1 MKKVALASLLA
12 IATSMLCATP
22 IALAQAAA
30 SGGGAAQQ
38 ITIKDPAEYND
49 YSNAISQSSP
59 AAKASA
65 IEAFLTKYPN
75 SVVKEEMLEQLMAA
89 YQAQNNMD
97 KTVDAASRLLQADPN
112 NLRALAITV
121 YIKKAQAAQKS
132 TPADQ
137 QPLLDEAAASAQ
149 KGLAAPKPANMP
161 DADFEK
167 LKAATAPIFYSAIAM
182 DDQLKKDYP
191 GAVDNFKKE
200 LAAVPVAQTQTGPQ
214 LNDTYLL
221 GQAYAQ
227 QTPPDLKNAVWFL
240 TRAAAYAPPAAKDQI
255 EKAAEYY
262 YNKYHGS
269 MDGFDQV
276 KTLVTQSVLPPD
288 SYNPTAA
295 PPPPSPADQAAKVVA
310 TTPDLKTLNLN
321 DKEFILFNGKPE
333 DADKMWDDDEGA
345 DLPDSGQGGLGDGG
359 LRAACGD
366 GRREGVEHGG
376 LHDQHEEAADHA
388 AGDRHHG
395 ELRRHLR
402 FVHAESEDDHADRW
416 RATRAGEAGTACS
429 TPPAR
434 CALNQECRCE
444 VREGRPAN
452 GPPFLFCG
460 GKAAVDAW

>member
-30 SGGGAAQQ
+30 SGGQSS

-75 SVVKEEMLEQLMAA
+75 SVVKVQMLGLLMAA
-89 YQAQNNMD
+89 YEAQNNTE
-97 KTVDAASRLLQADPN
+97 KTVDAAGRLLQVDPN
-112 NLRALAITV
+112 DLRALAITV
-121 YIKKAQAAQKS
+121 YLKKAQAAQKS

-137 QPLLDEAAASAQ
+137 QPLLDEAAADAQ
-149 KGLAAPKPANMP
+149 KGLAAPKPADTP
-161 DADFEK
+161 QADFDK
-167 LKAATAPIFYSAIAM
+167 LKAATAPIFYGAIAM

-191 GAVDNFKKE
+191 GAEDNFKKE
-200 LAAVPVAQTQTGPQ
+200 LGSVPVASTQTGPQ

-227 QTPPDLKNAVWFL
+227 QTPPDLKSAVWFL

-269 MDGFDQV
+269 MDGFDQRQ
-276 KTLVTQSVLPPD
+276 TLVTQSVLPPD
-288 SYNPTAA
+288 SYNPTQFT
-295 PPPPSPADQAAKVVA
+295 PPSPADQAAKVVA
-310 TTPDLKTLNLN
+310 STPDLKTLNLN

-333 DADKMWDDDEGA
+333 DAGKMWDTMKGQTYEIPGKVVSATADSVQLAVTDDAKASNTA
-345 DLPDSGQGGLGDGG
+345 DFTVNMKKPL
-359 LRAACGD
+359 
-366 GRREGVEHGG
+366 
-376 LHDQHEEAADHA
+376 
-388 AGDRHHG
+388 
-395 ELRRHLR
+395 
-402 FVHAESEDDHADRW
+402 
-416 RATRAGEAGTACS
+416 T
-429 TPPAR
+429 TPPAIGTMGNYDATFDSYTQNPKMITLIDGAPTAPEKPTR
-434 CALNQECRCE
+434 RAAPRK
-444 VREGRPAN
+444 RPAA
-452 GPPFLFCG
+452 
-460 GKAAVDAW
+460 K

>member
-30 SGGGAAQQ
+30 SGGQPS

-65 IEAFLTKYPN
+65 IEAYLVKYPN
-75 SVVKEEMLEQLMAA
+75 SVVKVQMLGLLMAA
-89 YQAQNNMD
+89 YEAQNNSD
-97 KTVDAASRLLQADPN
+97 KTLDAAQRLLQVDPN
-112 NLRALAITV
+112 DLRALAITV
-121 YIKKAQAAQKS
+121 YLKKAQAAQKS

-137 QPLLDEAAASAQ
+137 QPLLDEAAADAQ
-149 KGLAAPKPANMP
+149 KGLAAPKPADTP
-161 DADFEK
+161 QADFDK
-167 LKAATAPIFYSAIAM
+167 LKAATAPIFYGAIAM
-182 DDQLKKDYP
+182 DDQLKKDYA
-191 GAVDNFKKE
+191 GAEDNFKKE
-200 LAAVPVAQTQTGPQ
+200 LGAVPVAQTQTGPQ

-227 QTPPDLKNAVWFL
+227 QTPPDLKSAVWFL

-288 SYNPTAA
+288 SYNPTQFT
-295 PPPPSPADQAAKVVA
+295 PPSPADQAAKVVA
-310 TTPDLKTLNLN
+310 STPDLKTLNLN

-333 DADKMWDDDEGA
+333 DAGKMWDTMKGQTYEIPGKVVSA
-345 DLPDSGQGGLGDGG
+345 TPDSVQLAVTDD
-359 LRAACGD
+359 AKASNT
-366 GRREGVEHGG
+366 
-376 LHDQHEEAADHA
+376 ADFTINMKKP
-388 AGDRHHG
+388 
-395 ELRRHLR
+395 L
-402 FVHAESEDDHADRW
+402 
-416 RATRAGEAGTACS
+416 T
-429 TPPAR
+429 TPPAIGTMVNYD
-434 CALNQECRCE
+434 ATFDSYTQNPKMITLID
-444 VREGRPAN
+444 GAPPA
-452 GPPFLFCG
+452 PVKKTPVHHATPH
-460 GKAAVDAW
+460 KRAQ

>member
-30 SGGGAAQQ
+30 AGGQPS

-59 AAKASA
+59 AAKSAA
-65 IEAFLTKYPN
+65 IEAYLTKYPN
-75 SVVKEEMLEQLMAA
+75 SVVKVQMLEQLMAA

-97 KTVDAASRLLQADPN
+97 KTLDAAQRLLQVDPN

-121 YIKKAQAAQKS
+121 YLKKAQAAQKS
-132 TPADQ
+132 TPAEQ
-137 QPLLDEAAASAQ
+137 QPLLDEAAADAQ
-149 KGLAAPKPANMP
+149 KGLAAPKPADVS
-161 DADFEK
+161 DADFQK
-167 LKAATAPIFYSAIAM
+167 LKDAVTPIFYSAIAM

-191 GAVDNFKKE
+191 GAEEAFKKE
-200 LAAVPVAQTQTGPQ
+200 LQAVPAAQTQTGPA

-269 MDGFDQV
+269 MEGFDQV
-276 KTLVTQSVLPPD
+276 KTLVTQSVLPPA
-288 SYNPTAA
+288 SYNPTQFT
-295 PPPPSPADQAAKVVA
+295 PPSPADQAAKVVA
-310 TTPDLKTLNLN
+310 STPDLKTLNLN

-333 DADKMWDDDEGA
+333 DAGKMWDTMKGQTYEIPGKVVSA
-345 DLPDSGQGGLGDGG
+345 TPDSVQLAVTDD
-359 LRAACGD
+359 AKASNT
-366 GRREGVEHGG
+366 
-376 LHDQHEEAADHA
+376 ADFTINMKKP
-388 AGDRHHG
+388 
-395 ELRRHLR
+395 L
-402 FVHAESEDDHADRW
+402 
-416 RATRAGEAGTACS
+416 T
-429 TPPAR
+429 TPPAIGSMVNYD
-434 CALNQECRCE
+434 ATFDSYTQNPKMITLID
-444 VREGRPAN
+444 GTPPPPAKKT
-452 GPPFLFCG
+452 PVHH
-460 GKAAVDAW
+460 AAPHKRAQ

>member
-12 IATSMLCATP
+12 IATSTLCATP
-22 IALAQAAA
+22 FALAQAAA
-30 SGGGAAQQ
+30 GGGGAQQ
-38 ITIKDPAEYND
+38 ITIKDPAESND

-89 YQAQNNMD
+89 YQATTNMD
-97 KTVDAASRLLQADPN
+97 KTVDAATRLLQTDPN

-132 TPADQ
+132 TPAEQ
-137 QPLLDEAAASAQ
+137 QPLLDDAAASAQ
-149 KGLAAPKPANMP
+149 KGIAAQKPASMAQ
-161 DADFEK
+161 ADFDK
-167 LKAATAPIFYSAIAM
+167 LKAATTPIFYSAIAL

-191 GAVDNFKKE
+191 GAEDSFKKE
-200 LAAVPVAQTQTGPQ
+200 LQAVPAAQTQTGPA

-288 SYNPTAA
+288 SYNPTQFT
-295 PPPPSPADQAAKVVA
+295 PPSPADQAAKVVA
-310 TTPDLKTLNLN
+310 STPDLKTLNLN

-333 DADKMWDDDEGA
+333 DAGKMWDTMKGQTYEIPGKVVSA
-345 DLPDSGQGGLGDGG
+345 TPDSVQLAVTDD
-359 LRAACGD
+359 AKASNT
-366 GRREGVEHGG
+366 
-376 LHDQHEEAADHA
+376 ADFTINMKKP
-388 AGDRHHG
+388 
-395 ELRRHLR
+395 L
-402 FVHAESEDDHADRW
+402 
-416 RATRAGEAGTACS
+416 T
-429 TPPAR
+429 TPPAIGTMVNYD
-434 CALNQECRCE
+434 ATFDSYTQNPKMITLIDGAPQAPEK
-444 VREGRPAN
+444 PAHR
-452 GPPFLFCG
+452 
-460 GKAAVDAW
+460 AAPRKRATQQ

>member
-30 SGGGAAQQ
+30 SGGAAAQQ

-65 IEAFLTKYPN
+65 IEGFLTKYPN

-97 KTVDAASRLLQADPN
+97 KTVDAASRLLQTDPN

-132 TPADQ
+132 TPAEQ
-137 QPLLDEAAASAQ
+137 QPLLDDAAASAQ

-167 LKAATAPIFYSAIAM
+167 LKAATAPIFYSAIAL
-182 DDQLKKDYP
+182 DAQLKKDYA
-191 GAVDNFKKE
+191 GAEDNFKKE
-200 LAAVPVAQTQTGPQ
+200 LGAVPVAQTQTGGP

-276 KTLVTQSVLPPD
+276 KALVTQSVLPPD

-321 DKEFILFNGKPE
+321 DKEFILFNGKQE
-333 DADKMWDDDEGA
+333 DADKMWATMKGQTYQIPGKVVSATTDSVQLAVTDDAKASNTADFTINMKKPLTAAPAIGTMVNYNATFDSYTQNPKMITLIDGA
-345 DLPDSGQGGLGDGG
+345 PPAPEKPAR
-359 LRAACGD
+359 RAAP
-366 GRREGVEHGG
+366 RRR
-376 LHDQHEEAADHA
+376 AAH
-388 AGDRHHG
+388 
-395 ELRRHLR
+395 
-402 FVHAESEDDHADRW
+402 
-416 RATRAGEAGTACS
+416 
-429 TPPAR
+429 
-434 CALNQECRCE
+434 
-444 VREGRPAN
+444 
-452 GPPFLFCG
+452 
-460 GKAAVDAW
+460 

>member
-12 IATSMLCATP
+12 IATSTLCAAP
-22 IALAQAAA
+22 FALAQAAA
-30 SGGGAAQQ
+30 SGGDSQQ

-89 YQAQNNMD
+89 YQATNNMD
-97 KTVDAASRLLQADPN
+97 KTVDAASRLLQTDPN

-132 TPADQ
+132 TPAEQ
-137 QPLLDEAAASAQ
+137 QPLLDDAAASAQ
-149 KGLAAPKPANMP
+149 KGIAAQKPASMAQ
-161 DADFEK
+161 ADFDK
-167 LKAATAPIFYSAIAM
+167 LKAATTPIFYSAIAL

-191 GAVDNFKKE
+191 GAEDAFKKE
-200 LAAVPVAQTQTGPQ
+200 LQAVPAAQTQTGPA

-240 TRAAAYAPPAAKDQI
+240 TRAAQYAPPAAKDQI

-262 YNKYHGS
+262 YNKYHGG

-288 SYNPTAA
+288 SYNPTPA

-310 TTPDLKTLNLN
+310 STPDLKTLNLN

-333 DADKMWDDDEGA
+333 DAGKMWDTMKGQTYEIPGKVVSATADSVQLAVTDDAKASNTA
-345 DLPDSGQGGLGDGG
+345 DFTVNMKKPL
-359 LRAACGD
+359 
-366 GRREGVEHGG
+366 
-376 LHDQHEEAADHA
+376 
-388 AGDRHHG
+388 
-395 ELRRHLR
+395 
-402 FVHAESEDDHADRW
+402 
-416 RATRAGEAGTACS
+416 T
-429 TPPAR
+429 TPPAIGTMVNYDATFDSYTQNPKMITLINGAPPAPEKPAHR
-434 CALNQECRCE
+434 AAPRK
-444 VREGRPAN
+444 RPA
-452 GPPFLFCG
+452 
-460 GKAAVDAW
+460 AQ

>member
-12 IATSMLCATP
+12 IATSTLCAAP
-22 IALAQAAA
+22 FALAQAAA
-30 SGGGAAQQ
+30 SGGAAQQ

-89 YQAQNNMD
+89 YQATNNMD
-97 KTVDAASRLLQADPN
+97 KTVDAAGRLLQTDPN

-132 TPADQ
+132 TPAEQ
-137 QPLLDEAAASAQ
+137 QPLLDDAAASAQ
-149 KGLAAPKPANMP
+149 KGIAAPKPASMAQ
-161 DADFEK
+161 ADFDK
-167 LKAATAPIFYSAIAM
+167 LKAATTPIFYSAIAL

-191 GAVDNFKKE
+191 GAEDSFKKE
-200 LAAVPVAQTQTGPQ
+200 LQSVPAAQTQTGPA

-240 TRAAAYAPPAAKDQI
+240 TRAAQYAPPAAKDQI

-262 YNKYHGS
+262 YNKYHGG

-288 SYNPTAA
+288 SYNPTPA

-310 TTPDLKTLNLN
+310 STPDLKTLNLN

-333 DADKMWDDDEGA
+333 DAGKMWDTMKGQTYEIPGKVVSATADSVQLAVTDDAKASNTA
-345 DLPDSGQGGLGDGG
+345 DFTVNMKKPL
-359 LRAACGD
+359 
-366 GRREGVEHGG
+366 
-376 LHDQHEEAADHA
+376 
-388 AGDRHHG
+388 
-395 ELRRHLR
+395 
-402 FVHAESEDDHADRW
+402 
-416 RATRAGEAGTACS
+416 T
-429 TPPAR
+429 TPPAIGTMVNYDATFDSYTQNPKMITLINGAPPAPEKPAHR
-434 CALNQECRCE
+434 AAPRK
-444 VREGRPAN
+444 RPA
-452 GPPFLFCG
+452 
-460 GKAAVDAW
+460 AQ

>member
-30 SGGGAAQQ
+30 SGGQSS

-65 IEAFLTKYPN
+65 IEGFLTKYPN

-89 YQAQNNMD
+89 YQAQNNLD
-97 KTVDAASRLLQADPN
+97 KTVDAAGRLLQTDPN

-121 YIKKAQAAQKS
+121 YIKKQQSAQKS

-137 QPLLDEAAASAQ
+137 QPLLDEAAADAQ
-149 KGLAAPKPANMP
+149 KGLAAAKPANLSQE
-161 DADFEK
+161 DFDK
-167 LKAATAPIFYSAIAM
+167 LKSAVTPIFYGAIAT

-191 GAVDNFKKE
+191 GAEDSFKKE
-200 LAAVPVAQTQTGPQ
+200 LAAVPIAQTQTGPQ

-240 TRAAAYAPPAAKDQI
+240 TRAAMYAPPAAKDQI

-276 KTLVTQSVLPPD
+276 KTLTTQSVLPPD
-288 SYNPTAA
+288 SYNPTQFI
-295 PPPPSPADQAAKVVA
+295 PPSPADQAAKVVA
-310 TTPDLKTLNLN
+310 STPDLKTLNLN

-333 DADKMWDDDEGA
+333 DAGKMWDTMKGQTYQIPGKVVSATADSVQLAVTDDAKASNTA
-345 DLPDSGQGGLGDGG
+345 DFTINMKKPL
-359 LRAACGD
+359 
-366 GRREGVEHGG
+366 
-376 LHDQHEEAADHA
+376 
-388 AGDRHHG
+388 
-395 ELRRHLR
+395 
-402 FVHAESEDDHADRW
+402 
-416 RATRAGEAGTACS
+416 T
-429 TPPAR
+429 TPPAIGAMVSYDATFDSYTQNPKMITLIDG
-434 CALNQECRCE
+434 ALPAPEKPAR
-444 VREGRPAN
+444 RAPRKRPA
-452 GPPFLFCG
+452 
-460 GKAAVDAW
+460 AQ

>member
-12 IATSMLCATP
+12 IATSTLCAAP
-22 IALAQAAA
+22 FALAQAAA
-30 SGGGAAQQ
+30 SGGDAQQ

-89 YQAQNNMD
+89 YQATNNMD
-97 KTVDAASRLLQADPN
+97 KTVDAATRLLQTDPN

-132 TPADQ
+132 TPAEQ
-137 QPLLDEAAASAQ
+137 QPLLDDAAASAQ
-149 KGLAAPKPANMP
+149 KGIAAPKPASMS
-161 DADFEK
+161 DADFQK
-167 LKAATAPIFYSAIAM
+167 LKAATTPIFYSAIAL

-191 GAVDNFKKE
+191 GAEDAFKKE
-200 LAAVPVAQTQTGPQ
+200 LQSVPAAQTQTGPA

-240 TRAAAYAPPAAKDQI
+240 TRAAQYAPPAAKDQI

-262 YNKYHGS
+262 YNKYHGG

-288 SYNPTAA
+288 SYNPTPA

-310 TTPDLKTLNLN
+310 STPDLKTLNLN

-333 DADKMWDDDEGA
+333 DAGKMWDTMKGQTYEIPGKVVSATANSVQLAVTDDAKASNTA
-345 DLPDSGQGGLGDGG
+345 DFTVNMKKPL
-359 LRAACGD
+359 
-366 GRREGVEHGG
+366 
-376 LHDQHEEAADHA
+376 
-388 AGDRHHG
+388 
-395 ELRRHLR
+395 
-402 FVHAESEDDHADRW
+402 
-416 RATRAGEAGTACS
+416 T
-429 TPPAR
+429 TPPAIGTMVNYDATFDSYTQNPKMITLINGAPPAPEKPAHR
-434 CALNQECRCE
+434 AAPRK
-444 VREGRPAN
+444 RPAQQ
-452 GPPFLFCG
+452 
-460 GKAAVDAW
+460 

>member
-97 KTVDAASRLLQADPN
+97 KTVDAASRLLQTDPN

-132 TPADQ
+132 TPAEQ
-137 QPLLDEAAASAQ
+137 QPLLDDAAASAQ
-149 KGLAAPKPANMP
+149 KGLAAPKPASMP
-161 DADFEK
+161 DADFDK
-167 LKAATAPIFYSAIAM
+167 LKGATAPIFYSAIAL
-182 DDQLKKDYP
+182 DAQLKKDYP
-191 GAVDNFKKE
+191 GAEDAFKKE
-200 LAAVPVAQTQTGPQ
+200 LQAVPPAQTQTGPT

-295 PPPPSPADQAAKVVA
+295 PPPPSPADQAAKVVS

-333 DADKMWDDDEGA
+333 DAGKMWDTMKGQTYQIPGKVVSATADSVQLAVTDDAKASNTA
-345 DLPDSGQGGLGDGG
+345 DFTINMKKPL
-359 LRAACGD
+359 
-366 GRREGVEHGG
+366 
-376 LHDQHEEAADHA
+376 
-388 AGDRHHG
+388 
-395 ELRRHLR
+395 
-402 FVHAESEDDHADRW
+402 
-416 RATRAGEAGTACS
+416 T
-429 TPPAR
+429 TPPAIGTMVNYN
-434 CALNQECRCE
+434 ATFDSYTQNPKMITLID
-444 VREGRPAN
+444 GAPPA
-452 GPPFLFCG
+452 PEKPARR
-460 GKAAVDAW
+460 AAPHRRAAH

>member
-12 IATSMLCATP
+12 IATSTLYAAP
-22 IALAQAAA
+22 FALVQDGA
-30 SGGGAAQQ
+30 GGGAQQ

-59 AAKASA
+59 AGKSAA

-75 SVVKEEMLEQLMAA
+75 SVVKSEMLEQLMAA

-97 KTVDAASRLLQADPN
+97 KTVDAAGRLLQVDPN

-121 YIKKAQAAQKS
+121 YIKKAQAAQKT

-161 DADFEK
+161 DADYQK
-167 LKAATAPIFYSAIAM
+167 LKAATTPIFYSAIAL
-182 DDQLKKDYP
+182 DDQVKKDYA
-191 GAVDNFKKE
+191 GATDNFKKE
-200 LAAVPVAQTQTGPQ
+200 LQSTDPAQTQQGAA

-240 TRAAAYAPPAAKDQI
+240 TRAASYAPPAAKDQI

-262 YNKYHGS
+262 YNKYHGG

-276 KTLVTQSVLPPD
+276 KTLVTQSILPPD
-288 SYNPTAA
+288 SYNPTPA

-310 TTPDLKTLNLN
+310 STPDLKTLNLG

-333 DADKMWDDDEGA
+333 DAGKMWDTMKGQTYQIPGKVVSATASSVQLAVTDDAKASNTA
-345 DLPDSGQGGLGDGG
+345 DFTINMKSPL
-359 LRAACGD
+359 A
-366 GRREGVEHGG
+366 
-376 LHDQHEEAADHA
+376 
-388 AGDRHHG
+388 
-395 ELRRHLR
+395 
-402 FVHAESEDDHADRW
+402 
-416 RATRAGEAGTACS
+416 
-429 TPPAR
+429 TPPAIGTMVNYD
-434 CALNQECRCE
+434 ATFDSYTQNPKMITLINGIPPAPEKKTP
-444 VREGRPAN
+444 VRPRRRATH
-452 GPPFLFCG
+452 
-460 GKAAVDAW
+460 

>member
-97 KTVDAASRLLQADPN
+97 KTVDAASRLLQTDPN

-167 LKAATAPIFYSAIAM
+167 LKAATAPIFYGAIAL
-182 DDQLKKDYP
+182 DDQVKKDYP
-191 GAVDNFKKE
+191 GAVENFKKE

-333 DADKMWDDDEGA
+333 DADKMWATMKGQTYQIPGKVVSATTDSVQLAVTDDAKASNTADFTINMKKPLTTAPAIGTMVNYNATFDSYTQNPKMITLIDGA
-345 DLPDSGQGGLGDGG
+345 PPAPEKPAR
-359 LRAACGD
+359 RAAP
-366 GRREGVEHGG
+366 RRR
-376 LHDQHEEAADHA
+376 AAH
-388 AGDRHHG
+388 
-395 ELRRHLR
+395 
-402 FVHAESEDDHADRW
+402 
-416 RATRAGEAGTACS
+416 
-429 TPPAR
+429 
-434 CALNQECRCE
+434 
-444 VREGRPAN
+444 
-452 GPPFLFCG
+452 
-460 GKAAVDAW
+460 

>member
-12 IATSMLCATP
+12 IATSTLCATP
-22 IALAQAAA
+22 FALAQAAA
-30 SGGGAAQQ
+30 GGGGAQQ

-75 SVVKEEMLEQLMAA
+75 SVVKAEMLEQLMAA
-89 YQAQNNMD
+89 YQATNNMD
-97 KTVDAASRLLQADPN
+97 KTVDAASRLLQTDPN

-132 TPADQ
+132 TPAEQ
-137 QPLLDEAAASAQ
+137 QPLLDDAAASAQ
-149 KGLAAPKPANMP
+149 KGIAAPKPANMP
-161 DADFEK
+161 DADFQK
-167 LKAATAPIFYSAIAM
+167 LKDATTPIFYGAIAM

-191 GAVDNFKKE
+191 GAVEAFRKE
-200 LAAVPVAQTQTGPQ
+200 LQAVPAAQTQTGAT

-240 TRAAAYAPPAAKDQI
+240 TRAAQYAPPAAKDQI

-262 YNKYHGS
+262 YNKYHGG

-276 KTLVTQSVLPPD
+276 KTQVTQSVLPPD
-288 SYNPTAA
+288 SYNPTPA

-310 TTPDLKTLNLN
+310 STPDLKTLNLN

-333 DADKMWDDDEGA
+333 DAGKMWDTMKGQTYEIPGKVVSATA
-345 DLPDSGQGGLGDGG
+345 DSVQLAVTEDAKASNT
-359 LRAACGD
+359 
-366 GRREGVEHGG
+366 
-376 LHDQHEEAADHA
+376 ADFTINMKKP
-388 AGDRHHG
+388 
-395 ELRRHLR
+395 L
-402 FVHAESEDDHADRW
+402 
-416 RATRAGEAGTACS
+416 T
-429 TPPAR
+429 TPPAIG
-434 CALNQECRCE
+434 AMVNYDATFDSYTQNPKMITLIDGAPP
-444 VREGRPAN
+444 VAAKKAPAHR
-452 GPPFLFCG
+452 
-460 GKAAVDAW
+460 AAPHKRAQQ

>member
-12 IATSMLCATP
+12 IATSTLCATP

-30 SGGGAAQQ
+30 APGAASQQ

-75 SVVKEEMLEQLMAA
+75 SVVKVQMLEQLMSA

-97 KTVDAASRLLQADPN
+97 KTVDAANRLVQADPN
-112 NLRALAITV
+112 NLRALAILV
-121 YIKKAQAAQKS
+121 YIKKAQAAQKT
-132 TPADQ
+132 TPAEQ

-149 KGLAAPKPANMP
+149 KGLAAQKPADLP
-161 DADFEK
+161 DADYQK
-167 LKAATAPIFYSAIAM
+167 LKAATDPIFYSAIAM

-191 GAVDNFKKE
+191 GAEDNFKKE
-200 LAAVPVAQTQTGPQ
+200 LQAVPPAQTQTGPT
-214 LNDTYLL
+214 LNDTYML

-227 QTPPDLKNAVWFL
+227 AGDLKNAVWFL

-255 EKAAEYY
+255 DKAAQYY

-269 MDGFDQV
+269 MDGYDQV
-276 KTLVTQSVLPPD
+276 KTQVTQSVLPPD
-288 SYNPTAA
+288 SYNPTPA

-333 DADKMWDDDEGA
+333 DAGKMWDTMKGQTYEIPGKVVSATPDTVQLAVTDDAKASNTA
-345 DLPDSGQGGLGDGG
+345 DFTIKMKKPL
-359 LRAACGD
+359 
-366 GRREGVEHGG
+366 
-376 LHDQHEEAADHA
+376 
-388 AGDRHHG
+388 
-395 ELRRHLR
+395 
-402 FVHAESEDDHADRW
+402 
-416 RATRAGEAGTACS
+416 T
-429 TPPAR
+429 TPPAIGTDVKFD
-434 CALNQECRCE
+434 ATFDSYTQNPKMINLIDGAPPTPE
-444 VREGRPAN
+444 RPAHRTTTHRR
-452 GPPFLFCG
+452 
-460 GKAAVDAW
+460 AAH

>member
-30 SGGGAAQQ
+30 AGGQSS

-59 AAKASA
+59 AAKSAA
-65 IEAFLTKYPN
+65 IEAYLTKYPN
-75 SVVKEEMLEQLMAA
+75 SVVKVQMLEQLMAA
-89 YQAQNNMD
+89 YQGQNNMD
-97 KTVDAASRLLQADPN
+97 KTVDAAQRLLQVDPN

-137 QPLLDEAAASAQ
+137 QPLLDEAAADAQ
-149 KGLAAPKPANMP
+149 KGLAAPKPADVS
-161 DADFEK
+161 DADFQK
-167 LKAATAPIFYSAIAM
+167 LKDAVTPIFYSAIAM
-182 DDQLKKDYP
+182 DNQLKKDYP
-191 GAVDNFKKE
+191 GAEDAFKKE
-200 LAAVPVAQTQTGPQ
+200 LQAVPAAQTQTGPA

-269 MDGFDQV
+269 MEGFDQV

-288 SYNPTAA
+288 SYNPTQFI
-295 PPPPSPADQAAKVVA
+295 PPSPADQAAKVVA
-310 TTPDLKTLNLN
+310 STPDLKTLNLN

-333 DADKMWDDDEGA
+333 DAGKMWDTMKGQTYEIPGKVVSATADSVQLAVTDDAKASNTA
-345 DLPDSGQGGLGDGG
+345 DFTINMKKPL
-359 LRAACGD
+359 
-366 GRREGVEHGG
+366 
-376 LHDQHEEAADHA
+376 
-388 AGDRHHG
+388 
-395 ELRRHLR
+395 
-402 FVHAESEDDHADRW
+402 
-416 RATRAGEAGTACS
+416 T
-429 TPPAR
+429 TPPAIGTMVNYD
-434 CALNQECRCE
+434 ATFDSYTQNPKMITLID
-444 VREGRPAN
+444 GTPPA
-452 GPPFLFCG
+452 PAKKTPVHH
-460 GKAAVDAW
+460 AAPHKRAQ

>member
-30 SGGGAAQQ
+30 SGGQPS

-75 SVVKEEMLEQLMAA
+75 SVVKVQMLGLLMAA
-89 YQAQNNMD
+89 YEAQNSMD
-97 KTVDAASRLLQADPN
+97 KTVDAAQRLLQVDPN

-137 QPLLDEAAASAQ
+137 QPLLDEAAANAQ
-149 KGLAAPKPANMP
+149 KGLAAPKPAETS
-161 DADFEK
+161 DADFQK
-167 LKAATAPIFYSAIAM
+167 LKDATTPIFYSAIAM

-191 GAVDNFKKE
+191 GAVDAFKKE
-200 LAAVPVAQTQTGPQ
+200 LQAVPPAQTQTGPA

-240 TRAAAYAPPAAKDQI
+240 TRAAQYAPPAAKDQI

-262 YNKYHGS
+262 YNKYHGG

-288 SYNPTAA
+288 SYNPTPA

-310 TTPDLKTLNLN
+310 STPDLKTLNLN

-333 DADKMWDDDEGA
+333 DAGKMWDTMKGQTYEIPGKVVSATADSVQLAVTDDAKASNTA
-345 DLPDSGQGGLGDGG
+345 DFTINMKKPL
-359 LRAACGD
+359 
-366 GRREGVEHGG
+366 
-376 LHDQHEEAADHA
+376 
-388 AGDRHHG
+388 
-395 ELRRHLR
+395 
-402 FVHAESEDDHADRW
+402 
-416 RATRAGEAGTACS
+416 T
-429 TPPAR
+429 TPPAIGTMVNYD
-434 CALNQECRCE
+434 ATFDSYTQNPKMITLID
-444 VREGRPAN
+444 GAPPA
-452 GPPFLFCG
+452 PEKPAHR
-460 GKAAVDAW
+460 AAPRKRATQQ

>member
-30 SGGGAAQQ
+30 SGDAAQQ

-97 KTVDAASRLLQADPN
+97 KTVDAAGRLLQTDPN

-137 QPLLDEAAASAQ
+137 QPLLDEAAANAQ
-149 KGLAAPKPANMP
+149 KGLAAPKPANMS

-167 LKAATAPIFYSAIAM
+167 LKSATAPIFYSAIAL
-182 DDQLKKDYP
+182 DDQLKKDYA
-191 GAVDNFKKE
+191 GAEEAFKKE
-200 LAAVPVAQTQTGPQ
+200 LQAVPPAQTQTGPT

-269 MDGFDQV
+269 MEGFDQV
-276 KTLVTQSVLPPD
+276 KMLVTQSVLPPD

-295 PPPPSPADQAAKVVA
+295 PPPPSPADQAAKVVS

-333 DADKMWDDDEGA
+333 DAGKMWDTMKGQTYQIPGKVVSATADSVQLAVTDDAKASNTA
-345 DLPDSGQGGLGDGG
+345 DFTVNMKKPL
-359 LRAACGD
+359 
-366 GRREGVEHGG
+366 
-376 LHDQHEEAADHA
+376 
-388 AGDRHHG
+388 
-395 ELRRHLR
+395 
-402 FVHAESEDDHADRW
+402 
-416 RATRAGEAGTACS
+416 T
-429 TPPAR
+429 TPPAIGTMVNYN
-434 CALNQECRCE
+434 ATFDSYTQNPKMITLINGEP
-444 VREGRPAN
+444 PA
-452 GPPFLFCG
+452 PEKPARR
-460 GKAAVDAW
+460 AAPRRRTTAH

>member
-12 IATSMLCATP
+12 IATSTLCAAP
-22 IALAQAAA
+22 FALAQAAA
-30 SGGGAAQQ
+30 SGGDSQQ

-89 YQAQNNMD
+89 YQATNNMD
-97 KTVDAASRLLQADPN
+97 KTVDAASRLLQTDPS

-132 TPADQ
+132 TPAEQ
-137 QPLLDEAAASAQ
+137 QPLLDDAAASAQ
-149 KGLAAPKPANMP
+149 KGIAAQKPASMAQ
-161 DADFEK
+161 ADFDK
-167 LKAATAPIFYSAIAM
+167 LKAATTPIFYSAIAL

-191 GAVDNFKKE
+191 GAEDAFKKE
-200 LAAVPVAQTQTGPQ
+200 LQSVPAAQTQTGPA

-240 TRAAAYAPPAAKDQI
+240 TRAAQYAPPAAKDQI

-262 YNKYHGS
+262 YNKYHGG

-288 SYNPTAA
+288 SYNPTPA

-310 TTPDLKTLNLN
+310 STPDLKTLNLN

-333 DADKMWDDDEGA
+333 DAGKMWDTMKGQTYEIPGKVVSATADSVQLAVTDDAKASNTA
-345 DLPDSGQGGLGDGG
+345 DFTINMKKPL
-359 LRAACGD
+359 
-366 GRREGVEHGG
+366 
-376 LHDQHEEAADHA
+376 
-388 AGDRHHG
+388 
-395 ELRRHLR
+395 
-402 FVHAESEDDHADRW
+402 
-416 RATRAGEAGTACS
+416 T
-429 TPPAR
+429 TPPAIGTMVNYDATFDSYTQNPKMITLINGAPPAPEKPAHR
-434 CALNQECRCE
+434 AAPRK
-444 VREGRPAN
+444 RPA
-452 GPPFLFCG
+452 
-460 GKAAVDAW
+460 AQ

>member
-30 SGGGAAQQ
+30 AGGQSS

-59 AAKASA
+59 AAKSAA
-65 IEAFLTKYPN
+65 IEAYLTKYPN
-75 SVVKEEMLEQLMAA
+75 SVVKVQMLEQLMAA
-89 YQAQNNMD
+89 YQGQNNMD
-97 KTVDAASRLLQADPN
+97 KTVDAAQRLLQVDPN

-137 QPLLDEAAASAQ
+137 QPLLDEAAADAQ
-149 KGLAAPKPANMP
+149 KGLAAPKPADVS
-161 DADFEK
+161 DADFQK
-167 LKAATAPIFYSAIAM
+167 LKDAVTPIFYSAIAM

-191 GAVDNFKKE
+191 GAEDAFKKE
-200 LAAVPVAQTQTGPQ
+200 LQAVPAAQTQTGPA

-288 SYNPTAA
+288 SYNPTQFI
-295 PPPPSPADQAAKVVA
+295 PPSPADQAAKVVA
-310 TTPDLKTLNLN
+310 STPDLKTLNLN

-333 DADKMWDDDEGA
+333 DAGKMWDTMKGQTYEIPGKVVSATADSVQLAVTDDAKASNTA
-345 DLPDSGQGGLGDGG
+345 DFTINMKKPL
-359 LRAACGD
+359 
-366 GRREGVEHGG
+366 
-376 LHDQHEEAADHA
+376 
-388 AGDRHHG
+388 
-395 ELRRHLR
+395 
-402 FVHAESEDDHADRW
+402 
-416 RATRAGEAGTACS
+416 T
-429 TPPAR
+429 TPPAIGTMVNYD
-434 CALNQECRCE
+434 ATFDSYTQNPKMITLID
-444 VREGRPAN
+444 GTPPA
-452 GPPFLFCG
+452 PAKKTPVHH
-460 GKAAVDAW
+460 AAPHKRAQ

>member
-30 SGGGAAQQ
+30 SDGAAQQ

-97 KTVDAASRLLQADPN
+97 KTVDAAGRLLQTDPN

-137 QPLLDEAAASAQ
+137 QPLLDDAAASAQ

-161 DADFEK
+161 QADFDK
-167 LKAATAPIFYSAIAM
+167 LKAATAPIFYSAIAL

-191 GAVDNFKKE
+191 GAEDAFKKE
-200 LAAVPVAQTQTGPQ
+200 LAAVPVAQTQTGPA

-262 YNKYHGS
+262 YNKYHGG

-295 PPPPSPADQAAKVVA
+295 PPPPSPADQAAKVVS

-333 DADKMWDDDEGA
+333 DAGKMWDTMKGQTYQIPGKVVSATADSVQLAVTDDAKASNTA
-345 DLPDSGQGGLGDGG
+345 DFTINMKKPL
-359 LRAACGD
+359 
-366 GRREGVEHGG
+366 
-376 LHDQHEEAADHA
+376 
-388 AGDRHHG
+388 
-395 ELRRHLR
+395 
-402 FVHAESEDDHADRW
+402 
-416 RATRAGEAGTACS
+416 T
-429 TPPAR
+429 TPPAIGTMVNYN
-434 CALNQECRCE
+434 ATFDSYTQNPKMITLID
-444 VREGRPAN
+444 GAPPA
-452 GPPFLFCG
+452 PDKPTRR
-460 GKAAVDAW
+460 AAPRKRAAH

>member
-97 KTVDAASRLLQADPN
+97 KTVDAASRLLQTDPN

-167 LKAATAPIFYSAIAM
+167 LKAATAPIFYGAIAL
-182 DDQLKKDYP
+182 DDQVKKDYA
-191 GAVDNFKKE
+191 GAVENFKKE

-333 DADKMWDDDEGA
+333 DADKMWATMKGQTYQIPGKVVSATTDSVQLAVTDDAKASNTADFTINMKKPLTTAPAIGTMVNYNATFDSYTQNPKMITLIDGA
-345 DLPDSGQGGLGDGG
+345 PPAPERPAR
-359 LRAACGD
+359 RAAP
-366 GRREGVEHGG
+366 RRR
-376 LHDQHEEAADHA
+376 AAH
-388 AGDRHHG
+388 
-395 ELRRHLR
+395 
-402 FVHAESEDDHADRW
+402 
-416 RATRAGEAGTACS
+416 
-429 TPPAR
+429 
-434 CALNQECRCE
+434 
-444 VREGRPAN
+444 
-452 GPPFLFCG
+452 
-460 GKAAVDAW
+460 

>member
-30 SGGGAAQQ
+30 SGGQSQ

-59 AAKASA
+59 AAKSAA
-65 IEAFLTKYPN
+65 IEGFLTKYPN
-75 SVVKEEMLEQLMAA
+75 SVVKSEMLEQLMAA

-97 KTVDAASRLLQADPN
+97 KTVDAAGRLLQVDPN

-121 YIKKAQAAQKS
+121 YLKKAQAAQKS

-137 QPLLDEAAASAQ
+137 QPLLDEAAADAQ
-149 KGLAAPKPANMP
+149 KGLTAPKPANLS
-161 DADFEK
+161 DADYEK
-167 LKAATAPIFYSAIAM
+167 LKAAVTPIFYGAIAM

-191 GAVDNFKKE
+191 GAEDNFKKE
-200 LAAVPVAQTQTGPQ
+200 LAAVPPAQTQTGPA

-262 YNKYHGS
+262 YNKYHGG

-288 SYNPTAA
+288 SYNPTPA

-310 TTPDLKTLNLN
+310 STPDLKTLNLN

-333 DADKMWDDDEGA
+333 DAEKMWATMKAQTYEIPGKVVSATADSVQLAVTDDAKASNTA
-345 DLPDSGQGGLGDGG
+345 DFTINMKKPL
-359 LRAACGD
+359 
-366 GRREGVEHGG
+366 
-376 LHDQHEEAADHA
+376 
-388 AGDRHHG
+388 
-395 ELRRHLR
+395 
-402 FVHAESEDDHADRW
+402 
-416 RATRAGEAGTACS
+416 T
-429 TPPAR
+429 TPPAIGTMVNYDATFDSYTQNPKMITLIDGAPPAPEKPAR
-434 CALNQECRCE
+434 RAAPRK
-444 VREGRPAN
+444 RPA
-452 GPPFLFCG
+452 
-460 GKAAVDAW
+460 AQ

>member
-12 IATSMLCATP
+12 IATSSLFATP
-22 IALAQAAA
+22 FALAQDAAPA
-30 SGGGAAQQ
+30 SGGAAQQ

-75 SVVKEEMLEQLMAA
+75 SVVKTEMLEQLMSA
-89 YQAQNNMD
+89 YQGNPD
-97 KTVDAASRLLQADPN
+97 KTVEAANRLLQADPN

-121 YIKKAQAAQKS
+121 YIKKQQAAQKS

-167 LKAATAPIFYSAIAM
+167 LKAATAPIFYSAIAL
-182 DDQLKKDYP
+182 DAQLKKDYP
-191 GAVDNFKKE
+191 GAEEAFKKE
-200 LAAVPVAQTQTGPQ
+200 LAAVPIAQTQTGPQ

-269 MDGFDQV
+269 MEGFDQV

-295 PPPPSPADQAAKVVA
+295 PPPPSPADQAAKVVS

-333 DADKMWDDDEGA
+333 DAGKMWDTMKGQTYQIPGKVVSATADSVQLAVTDDAKASNTA
-345 DLPDSGQGGLGDGG
+345 DFTINMKKPL
-359 LRAACGD
+359 
-366 GRREGVEHGG
+366 
-376 LHDQHEEAADHA
+376 
-388 AGDRHHG
+388 
-395 ELRRHLR
+395 
-402 FVHAESEDDHADRW
+402 
-416 RATRAGEAGTACS
+416 T
-429 TPPAR
+429 TPPAIGTMVNYNATFDSYTQNPKMITLIDGAPPAPEKPAR
-434 CALNQECRCE
+434 RAAPRK
-444 VREGRPAN
+444 RPA
-452 GPPFLFCG
+452 
-460 GKAAVDAW
+460 AQ